1 VDTERVAA
9 RLETWRDE
17 LAAELA
23 ALRQPLREPGAQL
36 QYGKRAG
43 DHTSDAVEQRTR
55 ALAAARLQHFAAEV
69 ARALEKLADGSY
81 GRCDR
86 CRWPIPAQR
95 LVARP
100 WATVCVAC

>member
-9 RLETWRDE
+9 RLAQRRE
-17 LAAELA
+17 L
-23 ALRQPLREPGAQL
+23 RRQL

-43 DHTSDAVEQRTR
+43 DHTSNAVEQRTR
-55 ALAAARLQHFAAEV
+55 AMAAARLQHFAAEV

-86 CRWPIPAQR
+86 CRRPIPAQR